1 MAWSLGYCVYC
12 TALALSTEILR
23 PGGAH
28 KQGGPYE
35 GDGSGV
41 HCGCNNCLHHVFV
54 VVRGGT
60 HSACLTHDA
69 KTDSLCLKG

>member
-54 VVRGGT
+54 VVREELTLHVSPMMQRQT
-60 HSACLTHDA
+60 HSA
-69 KTDSLCLKG
+69 